1 MKKKKK
7 NKKSRKGDFSNSKL
21 FDLIL
26 LVFREN
32 PNKKLNYKQVSKILK
47 VKEMGVKIQIIDVMK
62 EMVNSGTLTEEH
74 RGAFRLMEKKSTLI
88 TTIKNTNNRGAYAN
102 IDEENEK

>member
-7 NKKSRKGDFSNSKL
+7 KKKSGKGQFSNSKL

-47 VKEMGVKIQIIDVMK
+47 VKEMGVKIQIIDVIK
-62 EMVNSGTLTEEH
+62 EMVISGTLTEEQ
-74 RGAFRLMEKKSTLI
+74 RGSYRLLEKISTLI
-88 TTIKNTNNRGAYAN
+88 TNIKKTNSMGCM
-102 IDEENEK
+102 IIIK